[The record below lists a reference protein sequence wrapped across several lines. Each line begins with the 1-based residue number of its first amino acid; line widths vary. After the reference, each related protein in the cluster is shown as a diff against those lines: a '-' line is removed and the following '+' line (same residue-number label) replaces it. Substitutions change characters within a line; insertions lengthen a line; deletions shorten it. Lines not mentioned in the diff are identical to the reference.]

1 MSYYMMRKVVI
12 HAAAAAAT
20 AALPAAAIADTVASS
35 SLSNMRFTLI
45 DLRPN
50 DGIAPQVTFDSA
62 TLNGK
67 RSYVQGSALDTFHG
81 GFDYQSYERSGNSAF
96 GPAAGA
102 RDGARAGS
110 NAAVIGGSGTQQP
123 GLSASG
129 YTKGGLST
137 RDNAFNAWAY
147 VSDAP
152 LEFTLTPHTRLVWSA
167 DYEMETQTTHGRW
180 NANDGTEHAFARA
193 TMGLYD
199 ANSHTLDEADH
210 WQQATFSGNSGQD
223 VHHAGLLSVSF
234 DNRSNHSF
242 DGSMAAYTGVYGEVT
257 GNVGSVPEPA
267 TNAMLLAGLAM
278 VGTVVHRRRRKA

>member
-1 MSYYMMRKVVI
+1 MSHSMMRKALI
-12 HAAAAAAT
+12 AAAVTALPGG
-20 AALPAAAIADTVASS
+20 AALADTLASS

-50 DGIAPQVTFDSA
+50 DGIAARVTFDSA
-62 TLNGK
+62 SLNGK
-67 RSYVQGSALDTFHG
+67 RSYVQGSALDTFQG
-81 GFDYQSYERSGNSAF
+81 AFDYQSYEQSGPSAF

-110 NAAVIGGSGTQQP
+110 NAEVIGGSASQRP

-129 YTKGGLST
+129 YTRGGLST

-180 NANDGTEHAFARA
+180 SAKDGTEHAFARA

-199 ANSHTLDEADH
+199 AQSHTLDEADR
-210 WQQATFSGNSGQD
+210 WQEATFAGHSGQET
-223 VHHAGLLSVSF
+223 HNAGLLSVSF
-234 DNRSNHSF
+234 DNRSSHAF
-242 DGSMAAYTGVYGEVT
+242 EGSMAAYTGVYGEVT